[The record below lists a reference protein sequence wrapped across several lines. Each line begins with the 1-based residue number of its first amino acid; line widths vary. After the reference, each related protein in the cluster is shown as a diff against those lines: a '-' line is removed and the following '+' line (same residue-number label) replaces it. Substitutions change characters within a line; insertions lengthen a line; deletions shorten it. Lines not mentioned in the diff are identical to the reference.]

1 MQTVSARCAPP
12 RLHCIRPCP
21 TLQLDDNSLG
31 DTMTSAR
38 DRLEALLLRLDEPG
52 AAKVFSKLY
61 VDEAR
66 DAADAADARRRA
78 GISLGALDGL
88 LLSIKDLFDVAGEP
102 THAGSKILREAAPA
116 SADATVVRRLRR
128 AGAVIFAKTAM
139 VEFAFSGLGLNP
151 HEGTPGNAVD
161 PARVPGGSSSGA
173 GVAAGLGLGD
183 IAIGSDTGGS
193 VRIPAAFNGAVGFKP
208 SVQRVPR
215 DGAFPLSYTLDSIGP
230 LARSVQAC
238 AHADAVMAG
247 EEAQVLPQ
255 MSLASLRVGVPRG
268 AIFENTDTV
277 VAEAFERAVGLLAR
291 AGAHVAELAL
301 DDLLAAMRDATAAGP
316 IAAVE
321 AAAVHAEWLHA
332 RAADFDPRV
341 HSRIARGATVPAP
354 DYIRSLRRRNELVA
368 AMDARLTAVDVL
380 AMPTVAVVPPRIDAL
395 TDDDAYGRTNMLV
408 LRNTMVGNL
417 FDLTGVTLPIPGA
430 PLPVGLMLLARN
442 AHDRRLLAIA
452 AAVESRLR

>member
-1 MQTVSARCAPP
+1 
-12 RLHCIRPCP
+12 
-21 TLQLDDNSLG
+21 
-31 DTMTSAR
+31 MTSVR
-38 DRLEALLLRLDEPG
+38 DRLEALLPRLEEPR
-52 AAKVFSKLY
+52 AKKAFTKVY
-61 VDEAR
+61 AEEAR
-66 DAADAADARRRA
+66 AAADAADARRRA
-78 GISLGALDGL
+78 GISLGALDGAL
-88 LLSIKDLFDVAGEP
+88 VSIKDLFDVAGEP

-151 HEGTPGNAVD
+151 HDGTPGNAVD
-161 PARVPGGSSSGA
+161 PERVPGGSSSGA

-183 IAIGSDTGGS
+183 VAIGSDTGGS

-208 SVQRVPR
+208 SVYRVPR
-215 DGAFPLSYTLDSIGP
+215 DGSFPLSYTLDSIGP
-230 LARSVQAC
+230 LGSSVQAC
-238 AHADAVMAG
+238 ADADAVMAG
-247 EEAQVLPQ
+247 EEPERLPRT
-255 MSLASLRVGVPRG
+255 SLAALRVGVPRG
-268 AIFENTDTV
+268 AIFENTDTM
-277 VAEAFERAVGLLAR
+277 VAEGFERALEGLRR
-291 AGAHVAELAL
+291 AGAHVAEFAI

-341 HSRIARGATVPAP
+341 HSRIARGATVSAP
-354 DYIRSLRRRNELVA
+354 DYIRSLRRRTELVA
-368 AMDARLTAVDVL
+368 VMDARLADIDVL

-395 TDDDAYGRTNMLV
+395 DDDDAYGRTNMLV

-417 FDLTGVTLPIPGA
+417 FDLTGVTLPIPGT

-442 AHDRRLLAIA
+442 GLDRRVLAIA
-452 AAVESRLR
+452 GAVEPHLR

>member
-1 MQTVSARCAPP
+1 LRFVRACSTISAQRK
-12 RLHCIRPCP
+12 L
-21 TLQLDDNSLG
+21 LG
-31 DTMTSAR
+31 DSMISAR
-38 DRLEALLLRLDEPG
+38 DRLDALLPRLDEPR
-52 AAKVFSKLY
+52 AAKVFTKVY
-61 VDEAR
+61 VEEAR
-66 DAADAADARRRA
+66 AAADAADARRRA
-78 GISLGALDGL
+78 GISLGALDGAL
-88 LLSIKDLFDVAGEP
+88 VSIKDLFDVAGER
-102 THAGSKILREAAPA
+102 THAGSKILRDAAPA
-116 SADATVVRRLRR
+116 QADATIVRRLRR
-128 AGAVIFAKTAM
+128 AGAVIFAKSAM

-151 HEGTPGNAVD
+151 HDGTPGNAAD

-230 LARSVQAC
+230 LASTVQRC
-238 AHADAVMAG
+238 ADADAVMAG
-247 EEAQVLPQ
+247 EEPAPLPRT
-255 MSLASLRVGVPRG
+255 SLSSLRVGVPRG
-268 AIFENTDTV
+268 AIFENTDAV
-277 VAEAFERAVGLLAR
+277 VAEAFERALEALAR
-291 AGAHVAELAL
+291 AGAHVAEFAI

-321 AAAVHAEWLHA
+321 AAAVHAEWLHT

-341 HSRIARGATVPAP
+341 HSRIARGGTVSAP
-354 DYIRSLRRRNELVA
+354 DYIRSLRRRNELVGV
-368 AMDARLTAVDVL
+368 MDARLVDIGVL

-395 TDDDAYGRTNMLV
+395 DDDDAYGRTNMLV

-417 FDLTGVTLPIPGA
+417 FDLTGITLPISGT

-442 AHDRRLLAIA
+442 GHDRRLLAIA
-452 AAVESRLR
+452 AAAEAHLR

>member
-1 MQTVSARCAPP
+1 
-12 RLHCIRPCP
+12 
-21 TLQLDDNSLG
+21 
-31 DTMTSAR
+31 MTSVR
-38 DRLEALLLRLDEPG
+38 DRLEALLPRLDVPR
-52 AAKVFSKLY
+52 AKKAFTKIY
-61 VDEAR
+61 AEEAR
-66 DAADAADARRRA
+66 AAADAADARRRA
-78 GISLGALDGL
+78 GISLGPLDGAL
-88 LLSIKDLFDVAGEP
+88 VSVKDLFDVAGEP

-116 SADATVVRRLRR
+116 SVDATVVRRLRC

-151 HEGTPGNAVD
+151 HDGTPGNAVD
-161 PARVPGGSSSGA
+161 PERVPGGSSSGA

-183 IAIGSDTGGS
+183 VAIGSDTGGS

-208 SVQRVPR
+208 SVHRVPR

-230 LARSVQAC
+230 LASSVQAC
-238 AHADAVMAG
+238 ADADAVMAG
-247 EEAQVLPQ
+247 EEPERLPRT
-255 MSLASLRVGVPRG
+255 SLAALRVGVPRG

-277 VAEAFERAVGLLAR
+277 VVEGFERALEALRR
-291 AGAHVAELAL
+291 AGAHLAEFAI

-321 AAAVHAEWLHA
+321 AAAVHAEWLHT

-341 HSRIARGATVPAP
+341 HSRIARGATVSAP

-368 AMDARLTAVDVL
+368 VMDARLADIDVL

-395 TDDDAYGRTNMLV
+395 DDDDAYGRTNMLV

-417 FDLTGVTLPIPGA
+417 FDLTGVTLSIPGT

-442 AHDRRLLAIA
+442 GLDRRVLAIA
-452 AAVESRLR
+452 GAVEPHLR